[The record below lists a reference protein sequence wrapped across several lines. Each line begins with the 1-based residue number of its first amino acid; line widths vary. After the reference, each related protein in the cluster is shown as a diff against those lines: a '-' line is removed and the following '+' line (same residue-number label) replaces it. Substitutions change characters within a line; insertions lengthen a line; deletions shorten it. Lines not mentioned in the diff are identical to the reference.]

1 MKILFHSFRFIK
13 LMGRYYIMKQTYR
26 NERRAVGRF
35 HRRFFVTLF
44 ISAVMICMIG
54 YFNKSQVSA
63 YEPTDDQTICYK
75 SILIEPGDSLWSIA
89 KTYMPEECDSI
100 NTYIDSLRELNNL
113 DSDELQAN
121 EHLMIY
127 YID

>member
-1 MKILFHSFRFIK
+1 
-13 LMGRYYIMKQTYR
+13 MKQTYR
-26 NERRAVGRF
+26 NERRAAGRF

-44 ISAVMICMIG
+44 ISAIMICMIG

-89 KTYMPEECDSI
+89 KTYMPEECDSV

>member
-1 MKILFHSFRFIK
+1 
-13 LMGRYYIMKQTYR
+13 MKQAYR
-26 NERRAVGRF
+26 NERRAAGRF

-44 ISAVMICMIG
+44 ISAVMICMFG

>member
-13 LMGRYYIMKQTYR
+13 LMGRYYIMQQVYR
-26 NERRAVGRF
+26 NERRAAGRF

-54 YFNKSQVSA
+54 CFNKSQVSA

>member
-1 MKILFHSFRFIK
+1 MTKTYCK
-13 LMGRYYIMKQTYR
+13 GRK
-26 NERRAVGRF
+26 ERRTKGSF
-35 HRRFFVTLF
+35 HGKLF
-44 ISAVMICMIG
+44 LLLLVSVVMIGMIG

-63 YEPTDDQTICYK
+63 YEPTDEQTICYK

-100 NTYIDSLRELNNL
+100 NTYMDSLRELNNL

>member
-1 MKILFHSFRFIK
+1 
-13 LMGRYYIMKQTYR
+13 MKQTYR
-26 NERRAVGRF
+26 NERRAAGRF

-44 ISAVMICMIG
+44 ISAVMICMIE

>member
-1 MKILFHSFRFIK
+1 
-13 LMGRYYIMKQTYR
+13 MKQTYR
-26 NERRAVGRF
+26 NERRAAGRF

-75 SILIEPGDSLWSIA
+75 SILIEPGESLWSIA
-89 KTYMPEECDSI
+89 KTYM
-100 NTYIDSLRELNNL
+100 DSLRELNNL